1 MEFSPDLMSKGPDSA
16 AVGRAPER
24 RPEPNDDFV
33 SRKLIRPAM
42 PPRTDGESR
51 TEREPRTDRPE
62 RAARRAIGEQT
73 HAENFYFQK
82 QMQSRTLMTVVLKNG
97 EEIQGVIEWYD
108 RCCIKFSRTGR
119 PNLLVYKPGI
129 RYMYKANEGD
139 GR

>member
-1 MEFSPDLMSKGPDSA
+1 MNKGPDSA

-24 RPEPNDDFV
+24 KPEPKDDFV
-33 SRKLIRPAM
+33 SRKLIRPTLPARAENE
-42 PPRTDGESR
+42 PR
-51 TEREPRTDRPE
+51 TEREPRAERSDRTDRPE

-82 QMQSRTLMTVVLKNG
+82 QMQSKTLMTVVLKNG
-97 EEIQGVIEWYD
+97 EEIQGMIEWYD
-108 RCCIKFSRTGR
+108 RCCIKFSRAGK

-129 RYMYKANEGD
+129 RYMYKTNEGD